1 MMTHR
6 FRAALMC
13 FLAIATASV
22 CADEPETKSYPVLS
36 GVGIALRESEGELF
50 VGFVVPDSPAD
61 KSGRI
66 HKGDRIVAVQF
77 DDQKTTLNGKTIGE
91 AASTI
96 RGPSGTQLVLTLVP
110 NNTEK
115 ETSVTLMRAPLALAG
130 IDDASYRSFIGKPAP
145 EMVLSTLDGKSTTK
159 LSDYRGKV
167 VVLDFWA
174 SWCPTCYAPITK
186 MQDAV
191 RRHDDWDGRV
201 EMITV
206 SVDSDLERAVATIA
220 KQGWDRTNN
229 MSIEFDKLKDIGVSV
244 VPITIVIAVDGT
256 ITTMAGSHA
265 INVEREV
272 EALLPAQPLHRKRGE
287 PSDEPKSR

>member
-1 MMTHR
+1 MMIHR
-6 FRAALMC
+6 FRAALLSV
-13 FLAIATASV
+13 LAIATASV
-22 CADEPETKSYPVLS
+22 YADETDTKSYPVLS

-66 HKGDRIVAVQF
+66 HEGDRLVAVQS
-77 DDQKTTLNGKTIGE
+77 DDKKTTLNGKTIGE

-96 RGPSGTQLVLTLVP
+96 RGPSGTKLVLTLVP

-115 ETSVTLMRAPLALAG
+115 ETSITLLRAPLALTG
-130 IDDASYRSFIGKPAP
+130 IDDASYRSFIDKPAP
-145 EMVLSTLDGKSTTK
+145 EMVLSTLDGKSTKK

-174 SWCPTCYAPITK
+174 SWCPSCYAPVTK
-186 MQDAV
+186 MQDV
-191 RRHDDWDGRV
+191 VSRHDDWEGRV

-206 SVDSDLERAVATIA
+206 TVDSGLERAVATVA

-229 MSIEFDKLKDIGVSV
+229 MSIEFDKLKHIGVSV
-244 VPITIVIAVDGT
+244 VPATIVIAMDGT
-256 ITTMAGSHA
+256 IATMAGSHA
-265 INVEREV
+265 IDVEREV
-272 EALLPAQPLHRKRGE
+272 EALLAAQPNK
-287 PSDEPKSR
+287 PAM